1 MKSQTGGTL
10 DYLVNNCAAS
20 YVMLALDTDIEKSR
34 EIFDVNFWGVIAM
47 VQAFAPLLIASKGS
61 IVNVCSISGTL
72 HAAVDE

>member
-10 DYLVNNCAAS
+10 DYLVNNSAAS